1 MQDPLIVLK
10 SFVRQLA
17 GKAFDTSG
25 VIQYSLVQRCE
36 TIKKEKRD
44 FTYKDCE
51 DLLLDSFN
59 LYSRTTIV
67 LDALDETDIT
77 DYNLGAILT
86 ELMEKSENPIKI
98 FISSRPDR
106 DYLEAF
112 EDEAT
117 ITVDASNQQEDI
129 ERFLAE
135 KLYTTKFFQQRSQII
150 QSKIT
155 DVFAARSCGM

>member
-1 MQDPLIVLK
+1 MQDPLTVLR

-25 VIQYSLVQRCE
+25 VIQNSLIQRCE
-36 TIKKEKRD
+36 IIQKEKRD

-51 DLLLDSFN
+51 DMLLESFN
-59 LYSRTTIV
+59 LYPRTTIV
-67 LDALDETDIT
+67 LDALDETDVT

-86 ELMEKSENPIKI
+86 TIMQKSENPIKI

-106 DYLEAF
+106 EYLEAF
-112 EDEAT
+112 ADET
-117 ITVDASNQQEDI
+117 IITVDASSQHEDI

-135 KLYTTKFFQQRSQII
+135 KLYMTNCFQQRSPAI
-150 QSKIT
+150 QAEIMN
-155 DVFAARSCGM
+155 VFAARSCGM

>member
-1 MQDPLIVLK
+1 MQDPLIALR

-25 VIQYSLVQRCE
+25 VVQHSLVQRCE
-36 TIKKEKRD
+36 KIQKEKRD

-51 DLLLDSFN
+51 DLLLESFN
-59 LYSRTTIV
+59 LYTRTTIV

-86 ELMEKSENPIKI
+86 TIMRKSENPIKV

-106 DYLEAF
+106 EYLEAF
-112 EDEAT
+112 ADET
-117 ITVDASNQQEDI
+117 VITVDASNQHEDI

-135 KLYTTKFFQQRSQII
+135 KLYTTSLFQQRSQVI
-150 QSKIT
+150 QNEIT
-155 DVFAARSCGM
+155 NVFATRSCGM